1 MIANSGLRRI
11 QHKNNK
17 VITYGVYAFMLL
29 LVAMAAGFL
38 GMFMNRTGTWTLED
52 TIQDATRVNNRAL
65 IDERTKTRGTVASC
79 LQAFSFSL
87 TVNAM
92 LDKFGRVDP
101 STSTIFIGM
110 MLGGTFGFMLDNQIG
125 SDEGFREYLWSPS
138 SGMKYALGSLASQ
151 RYVRFIIT
159 LFFDMF
165 FTVILFKHTYSKL
178 VYLAGFSK
186 SGREW
191 IANGFC
197 SFFISV
203 ITFQVYANM
212 TRFQWAYPSGQED
225 VFNQWVSGSTMVLCT
240 VIMNMVY
247 LVTETRTR
255 VGERGINDPPV
266 KLIVTTVIFFA
277 LYGMAEYG
285 VLDPSRPKTAI
296 NSTLLSNISF
306 AATDYHPPIQLVCGV
321 QAFWLRG
328 LLFFL
333 SIMFGCL
340 AFTIFVTSKQSYSGL
355 KHIVGGEPP
364 PPIPTWRDRLLG
376 QSILFLIFSL
386 FCLLILITFAFMP
399 LYPNS
404 RLSVAR
410 NTEHWGEACEAND
423 VVVLASMSL

>member
-1 MIANSGLRRI
+1 MKDYYLDRAALQLYVYARLSVERRGAAYLGAEDFVIANSGLRRI

-125 SDEGFREYLWSPS
+125 SDEGFRDIWSPS

-165 FTVILFKHTYSKL
+165 FTVIS
-178 VYLAGFSK
+178 S
-186 SGREW
+186 
-191 IANGFC
+191 
-197 SFFISV
+197 
-203 ITFQVYANM
+203 
-212 TRFQWAYPSGQED
+212 
-225 VFNQWVSGSTMVLCT
+225 ST
-240 VIMNMVY
+240 
-247 LVTETRTR
+247 
-255 VGERGINDPPV
+255 
-266 KLIVTTVIFFA
+266 
-277 LYGMAEYG
+277 
-285 VLDPSRPKTAI
+285 
-296 NSTLLSNISF
+296 
-306 AATDYHPPIQLVCGV
+306 IQ
-321 QAFWLRG
+321 
-328 LLFFL
+328 
-333 SIMFGCL
+333 
-340 AFTIFVTSKQSYSGL
+340 
-355 KHIVGGEPP
+355 
-364 PPIPTWRDRLLG
+364 
-376 QSILFLIFSL
+376 
-386 FCLLILITFAFMP
+386 
-399 LYPNS
+399 
-404 RLSVAR
+404 
-410 NTEHWGEACEAND
+410 
-423 VVVLASMSL
+423 